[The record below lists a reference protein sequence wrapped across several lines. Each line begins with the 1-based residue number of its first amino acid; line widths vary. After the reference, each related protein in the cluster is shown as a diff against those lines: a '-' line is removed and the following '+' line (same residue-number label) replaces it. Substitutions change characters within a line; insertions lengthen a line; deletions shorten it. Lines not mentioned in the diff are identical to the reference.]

1 MKEILY
7 TIFFILF
14 LLCLAILL
22 FFMFGRGSKETASTS
37 SDSLYVSGV
46 YTSTLSMDQMDLE
59 VEVTVDN
66 NHINS
71 IRFSN
76 LDESVETMYPLLQSS
91 METLS
96 EQIISNQSAEDITLP
111 SDAQYTSSLILE
123 AVNEALKKAA
133 VQ

>member
-1 MKEILY
+1 
-7 TIFFILF
+7 
-14 LLCLAILL
+14 
-22 FFMFGRGSKETASTS
+22 
-37 SDSLYVSGV
+37 
-46 YTSTLSMDQMDLE
+46 
-59 VEVTVDN
+59 
-66 NHINS
+66 
-71 IRFSN
+71 
-76 LDESVETMYPLLQSS
+76 